1 MALAATYDVTLSRIR
16 LALTAA
22 AVGSVTATFDRSI
35 DAVNWT
41 TVRGGSSVSVS
52 GSAANVDDYEF
63 PAGQAVTYRVRT
75 FDGTGAAVGT
85 AATTVVTQDLDAVW
99 VKVPAV
105 PYLNTPVTVTDRGEI
120 TRKSRAGVFDIVGRS
135 LPVLVGDV
143 TSGISYTLQLLTN
156 TPAEERD
163 LDYTLSTG
171 DVIFLHLPSSVDYF
185 PGGYF
190 AVGDV
195 RRHTTLRLSAR
206 RLWDVPLTQVAAPG
220 PAVIGSAYTCASVLA
235 QYATVSDVITGNLT
249 IVDLLERTGSPSD
262 VLVP

>member
-22 AVGSVTATFDRSI
+22 AVGSVTATFDRSL
-35 DAVNWT
+35 DGVNWT
-41 TVRGGSSVSVS
+41 TVRGGSGVSVS

-75 FDGTGAAVGT
+75 YTGAGAAVGT
-85 AATTVVTQDLDAVW
+85 AQTTVVTQDLAAVW

-105 PYLNTPVTVTDRGEI
+105 PYLNTPVVVADRGDI
-120 TRKSRAGVFDIVGRS
+120 TRRSRGGVFDVVGRS
-135 LPVLVGDV
+135 LPVMVGDV
-143 TSGISYTLQLLTN
+143 TSGISYTLQLLTE
-156 TPAEERD
+156 TAAEESD

-171 DVIFLHLPSSVDYF
+171 DVIFLHLPSSVEHF
-185 PGGYF
+185 PGGYY
-190 AVGDV
+190 AVGEV
-195 RRHTTLRLSAR
+195 RRRPTMRLSAR

-235 QYATVSDVITGNLT
+235 QYATVTSVITDNLT